1 HVDTSL
7 PHLIESCP
15 DSSWPEVWRLIQ
27 LGLNHEQQ
35 HQELILTDI
44 LHAFWCNPFKPC
56 YDEHY
61 PYPAKAFDATSVS
74 QAGGRSW
81 VDFTVGIV
89 SVGAEAPLA
98 ADQSCYDNVM
108 GRHDVLLAPYSLG
121 ASLVTCGE
129 FLDFISDGGYRR
141 HELWLS
147 DGWNAV
153 QSNGWEHPA
162 YWTRD
167 DTGWR
172 VFGLTGVRPLNPAE
186 PVMQL
191 SFYE

>member
-1 HVDTSL
+1 
-7 PHLIESCP
+7 
-15 DSSWPEVWRLIQ
+15 
-27 LGLNHEQQ
+27 
-35 HQELILTDI
+35 
-44 LHAFWCNPFKPC
+44 
-56 YDEHY
+56 
-61 PYPAKAFDATSVS
+61 
-74 QAGGRSW
+74 
-81 VDFTVGIV
+81 
-89 SVGAEAPLA
+89 
-98 ADQSCYDNVM
+98 
-108 GRHDVLLAPYSLG
+108 
-121 ASLVTCGE
+121 CGE
-129 FLDFISDGGYRR
+129 FLDFISDCGYRR

-191 SFYE
+191 SFYEAAAYAEWAGARLPTESEWEAAAEDERLKQMFGHAWQWTRSSY